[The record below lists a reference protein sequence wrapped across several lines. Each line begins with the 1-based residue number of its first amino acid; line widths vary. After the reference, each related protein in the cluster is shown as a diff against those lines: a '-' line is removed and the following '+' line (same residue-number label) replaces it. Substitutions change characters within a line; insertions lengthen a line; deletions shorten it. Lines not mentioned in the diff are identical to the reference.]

1 TTHLEIVP
9 SVMDSAN
16 SGTLISIMFR
26 SLPVWKRCES
36 ESSKSLRRECAVV
49 RCRGAWR
56 SPPPD
61 WTARDDRH
69 SERLFPQAPWRAT
82 GVPHRSRR
90 PCSSV
95 LPGPKPFPA
104 VGENAAPPGGSPPP
118 ETDTAV
124 PPARDASAPRLV
136 RPPTSLPTP

>member
-1 TTHLEIVP
+1 
-9 SVMDSAN
+9 
-16 SGTLISIMFR
+16 
-26 SLPVWKRCES
+26 
-36 ESSKSLRRECAVV
+36 
-49 RCRGAWR
+49 
-56 SPPPD
+56 PPPD

-136 RPPTSLPTP
+136 RPPTSLPTPRRFSRSQGAAAPRGRPDSPIPAVRSRVETVPPSNPSGARWFEDGGAGFS